1 MRKILIAASL
11 VLALAACSRNEAS
24 MSAPE
29 SAMVAGVAST
39 DARSLATEA
48 APADAPMEPQA
59 TGGEGG
65 AVAPRPPSDNPS
77 AGVPMLAYVY
87 GATLELPAKG
97 VRETMGRHEAACR
110 AAGPAVCQVLGS
122 SVNAA
127 DDEHAVYG
135 AMQIRAQPRWLETF
149 RAGLDAEA
157 RSAGGRVRETSVSSE
172 DLTRQIVDTDAHLR
186 AQKTLRERLQQ
197 LLKSRPGR
205 LSDLLETERELAR
218 VQGDIDS
225 AESQLAVM
233 RQRVATSLLNLAY
246 QSKPNAVTGGTFE
259 PVADAFTEFASIVM
273 TGFAFIIR
281 LIAVLIPVGVVL
293 APLAWLFLRWRRGRA
308 ARKAAAAKAE

>member
-1 MRKILIAASL
+1 MRKSLIVAGM
-11 VLALAACSRNEAS
+11 VLALAACSRNQAP
-24 MSAPE
+24 MSAPMAE
-29 SAMVAGVAST
+29 MAQDMVST
-39 DARSLATEA
+39 DSRAAATET
-48 APADAPMEPQA
+48 APADAPMAPQA
-59 TGGEGG
+59 AGGEAGS
-65 AVAPRPPSDNPS
+65 VAPRPPSDNPS
-77 AGVPMLAYVY
+77 AGVPLLAYVY

-97 VRETMGRHEAACR
+97 VRATMGKHEAACR

-127 DDEHAVYG
+127 DDDNAVYG
-135 AMQIRAQPRWLETF
+135 AMQIRAQPRWLEAF
-149 RAGLDAEA
+149 RAGLDGEA
-157 RSAGGRVRETSVSSE
+157 RAAGGRVKDTNVQSE
-172 DLTRQIVDTDAHLR
+172 DLTRQIVDTDARLR

-218 VQGDIDS
+218 VQGNIDS

-246 QSKPNAVTGGTFE
+246 QSKPNAVTGGTFA

-281 LIAVLIPVGVVL
+281 LVAVLIPVSVVVVPLGWL
-293 APLAWLFLRWRRGRA
+293 ALRWRRRRA
-308 ARKAAAAKAE
+308 MKKAASSQNA